1 MGYTLRIRWIRQTQ
15 DGDDATRQPM
25 KSATEMRRHAGLNS
39 LVPIGLACAAIASP
53 WLLKHS
59 PVLGLRRGFAL
70 VCHQRPDRSLV
81 LLGGTVAVCARCL
94 GIYLGVALGALVR
107 VAHQFAMRLFLAVGV
122 INLIDWLAELS
133 GLHGNWMFERFAVGF
148 ALGASAAM
156 LVVASA
162 GEVKIRTQAKA
173 A

>member
-1 MGYTLRIRWIRQTQ
+1 
-15 DGDDATRQPM
+15 M

-53 WLLKHS
+53 WLLMHS
-59 PVLGLRRGFAL
+59 PVLGLALRRGFAL

-133 GLHGNWMFERFAVGF
+133 GLHGNWMFARFAVGF
-148 ALGASAAM
+148 ALGAACRDAG
-156 LVVASA
+156 VASID
-162 GEVKIRTQAKA
+162 EVKVPAQAKA